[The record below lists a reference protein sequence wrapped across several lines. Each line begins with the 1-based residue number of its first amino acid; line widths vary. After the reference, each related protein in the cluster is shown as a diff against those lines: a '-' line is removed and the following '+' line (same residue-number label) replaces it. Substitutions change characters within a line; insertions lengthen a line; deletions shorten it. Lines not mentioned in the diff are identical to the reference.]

1 MWSLKPVANGP
12 GLMSATSMPNGASSL
27 RSTLPIACSA
37 CLVIAY
43 GPDPIPART
52 PAIDDTIKIRPAR
65 LRFLAA
71 ATRWVMAKVPK
82 TLTSNTAR
90 SRAMGRTARGPV
102 WPRPALAMS
111 TSRSH

>member
-1 MWSLKPVANGP
+1 
-12 GLMSATSMPNGASSL
+12 
-27 RSTLPIACSA
+27 
-37 CLVIAY
+37 LVIAY

-52 PAIDDTIKIRPAR
+52 PAIDDTIRMRPAR
-65 LRFLAA
+65 LRFIAA

-90 SRAMGRTARGPV
+90 SRSMGMLASGPV
-102 WPRPALAMS
+102 CPRPALAMN